1 MAGENYTVFFR
12 SRTADL
18 KRGARDV
25 QDELDRTGDATD
37 ELGAKTRR
45 LGDDARRST
54 GDMAAGVDKVTL
66 GIGAATAAALKL
78 IDILGD
84 VAREDLSFEAERRL
98 AGLSADQAQAVQ
110 YLARAGGLG
119 DDGLRD
125 YVDFVGAL
133 QDKAGEVRVD
143 PAHGFTF
150 DFAQLGL
157 DPRQIEQ
164 AQDPGQ
170 LIDYLARQLGPGPFS
185 QQQIGAIDRLFSG
198 DKRVLGAALE
208 AYDQGYS
215 YDRAFRDAEATPD
228 VTRQQRQF
236 LGQVEQNRAQGEAIG
251 REIIR
256 TLTVDL
262 PRAVIDALG
271 ISQPSAVEVRVDNPA
286 FAVEQANQRR
296 LGMEG
301 RP

>member
-25 QDELDRTGDATD
+25 QAELDKTGDKTD
-37 ELGAKTRR
+37 ELGSKTRA
-45 LGDDARRST
+45 LGDEGRRAT
-54 GDMAAGVDKVTL
+54 GDMSAGMDKVTI

-110 YLARAGGLG
+110 FLARAGGLG

-133 QDKAGEVRVD
+133 QDKAGEVSAD
-143 PAHGFTF
+143 PADSFT
-150 DFAQLGL
+150 DFGQLGL
-157 DPRQIEQ
+157 DPRIIEQ
-164 AQDPGQ
+164 TPDPGQ
-170 LIDYLARQLGPGPFS
+170 LIDYIARQLGPGPFTPD
-185 QQQIGAIDRLFSG
+185 QVGAIDRLFSG

-208 AYDQGYS
+208 AYDQGYT
-215 YDRAFRDAEATPD
+215 YDRALRDAAATPD
-228 VTRQQRQF
+228 PTLRQRQF
-236 LGQVEQNRAQGEAIG
+236 LGQAEQNRAQGEAIG
-251 REIIR
+251 RAIVR
-256 TLTVDL
+256 ALTTDL
-262 PRAVIDALG
+262 PDAALG
-271 ISQPSAVEVRVDNPA
+271 LLGVGRPAAVDVRVDNPA
-286 FAVEQANQRR
+286 FAVEVANNRK

-301 RP
+301 RS